1 MKISY
6 LLHRPWTA
14 GGMTWIIAGISLL
27 ALASVLLPQQ
37 ATYGQNAADKDKE
50 PEIPKPRQINLRT
63 VDGVELSAFY
73 LAGHLKKKAMPV
85 IMLHGWKEKSG
96 VMAGLA
102 LRIQREGHAVLVP
115 DLRGHG
121 KSTIQVVRKQDGQ
134 TDNKEL
140 KLDKF
145 TKFHILAMNRDV
157 ETCKK
162 FLMERHNAGECNIE
176 KLCLVGCE
184 MGALVTLNWA
194 VRDWSAPSTP
204 FLRQGQDIKTMILI
218 SPPQSFK
225 GLTVQGALKHP
236 VIRGNLNTLLIV
248 GSGKSSNLSDAKRL
262 YNRMEAG
269 HGSTPDD
276 PAQLK
281 NHRLFM
287 VELDTVSQGSTL
299 LGEKN
304 LKPVP
309 EDFIWKFL
317 RSKIVERETLSF
329 AGREFNLEW
338 KRRGN
343 VFDNEP

>member
-1 MKISY
+1 
-6 LLHRPWTA
+6 
-14 GGMTWIIAGISLL
+14 MTWIIAGISLL

-50 PEIPKPRQINLRT
+50 PEIPKPRQVNFT
-63 VDGVELSAFY
+63 TEDGVELSAFY
-73 LAGHLKKKAMPV
+73 LAGHLKKEAMPV

-121 KSTIQVVRKQDGQ
+121 KSTIQVPTKLNGL
-134 TDNKEL
+134 TDMREL
-140 KLDKF
+140 NLDKF
-145 TKFHILAMNRDV
+145 TKIDITAMNWDV
-157 ETCKK
+157 KACKE

-176 KLCLVGCE
+176 KLCLVGSE

-194 VRDWSAPSTP
+194 VKDWRTSRSP
-204 FLRQGQDIKTMILI
+204 FLRLGLDIKTMILI

-225 GLTVQGALKHP
+225 GLTVQEALNHP
-236 VIRGNLNTLLIV
+236 IICGNLNTLLIV
-248 GSGKSSNLSDAKRL
+248 GSGKSSSLSAAKRL

-269 HGSTPDD
+269 GHGSKPDN
-276 PAQLK
+276 PARLK
-281 NHRLFM
+281 DHRLFM
-287 VELDTVSQGSTL
+287 VELDTASQGSTL

-329 AGREFNLEW
+329 AGKEFNLEW
-338 KRRGN
+338 KRRLKQAD
-343 VFDNEP
+343 FER